1 MSAVNIA
8 AFVDRVADAASASI
22 LPFFRTAMGADD
34 KSSAGAPFDPV
45 TEADRAAE
53 VAMRRVIEAQFP
65 DHGIV
70 GEEFG
75 ARRGPRP
82 STSGFS
88 IRSTGPRASSPAS
101 RRGGTLIGFT
111 HHAHAVYGMLA
122 QPYLGERFSGDGA
135 AAWLETRGVEGRP
148 TRRALTTRRCPTLS
162 AATLMTTS
170 PLLFEPDRLDRFR
183 RVEAAVRLSRY
194 GFDCYAYAMLALG
207 FVDCVVESGLKAHD
221 VAALVPIVRGAG
233 GVITAW
239 DGGAPDGGGDIVA
252 AGDPRVHAA
261 ALRVLAG

>member
-75 ARRGPRP
+75 ATRAEAEYVWVLDPIDGTK
-82 STSGFS
+82 SFISGVP
-88 IRSTGPRASSPAS
+88 TW
-101 RRGGTLIGFT
+101 GTLIGFT

-135 AAWLETRGVEGRP
+135 AAWLETCGVEGR
-148 TRRALTTRRCPTLS
+148 TARRALTTRRCATLS